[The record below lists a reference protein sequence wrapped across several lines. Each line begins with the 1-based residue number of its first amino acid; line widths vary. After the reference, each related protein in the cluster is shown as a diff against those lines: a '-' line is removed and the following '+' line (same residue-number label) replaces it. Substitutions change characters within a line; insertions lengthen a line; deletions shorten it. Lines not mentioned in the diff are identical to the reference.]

1 MLSLATLTDD
11 QLLDGL
17 HGLNGKHCALM
28 ASILQYLGEVDERRL
43 HLRLGYSSLFEYCA
57 KVLGLTED
65 EAYRRIAVARMARRW
80 PEILVG
86 ISSGELTLSG
96 VALLRPHMES
106 ENSAELL
113 ALARNSSKRGI
124 EAKLA
129 ARFPREDVADSL
141 RRACEGTERPERPSK
156 VAPLSAE
163 RFHLQLTIGSETQR
177 KLARA
182 LDLMSHTNPG
192 RAFEP
197 VLDRA
202 LETLLTA
209 LEREKRAT
217 LKSAAR
223 TRERSKPAVTAA
235 RSLLVQTEIPGAGAT
250 PIRAIARPVRRA
262 VFERDGARC
271 TFKSADGHVCGASAF
286 LEIDHGDPWSLGGAS
301 GAANL
306 RVYCRAHNQL
316 TAEEFF
322 GRRRRRGG

>member
-11 QLLDGL
+11 QLLDRL

-141 RRACEGTERPERPSK
+141 RRACESTERPERPSK

-235 RSLLVQTEIPGAGAT
+235 RSLLARSWKSIMRTRGRSAARAARRISASIVAPTISSLPRSSLDAGGAEAGDAAT
-250 PIRAIARPVRRA
+250 RGRRSCRRRVR
-262 VFERDGARC
+262 
-271 TFKSADGHVCGASAF
+271 SAF
-286 LEIDHGDPWSLGGAS
+286 QPRQRGS
-301 GAANL
+301 
-306 RVYCRAHNQL
+306 
-316 TAEEFF
+316 AESQ
-322 GRRRRRGG
+322 RGSAEGQRG